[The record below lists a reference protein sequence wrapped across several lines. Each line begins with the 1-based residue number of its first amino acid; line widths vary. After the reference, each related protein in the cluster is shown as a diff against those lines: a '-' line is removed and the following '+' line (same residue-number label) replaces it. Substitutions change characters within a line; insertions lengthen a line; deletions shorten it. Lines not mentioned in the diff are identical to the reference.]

1 MEQELIAQLEKTYN
15 MHVEKLVP
23 GPRQVIAQTYI
34 IDDSSGKQY
43 FCKIINHPLLIPGII
58 QTLPVVEQMYK
69 NGINKICYP
78 IHGDNG
84 LYFYTGQSLVVLFN
98 YIPITQG
105 INYNPYILGS
115 MIANVHAITPKI
127 TVAAPL
133 ENFEFPN
140 CEFFME
146 SFESTLQSS
155 STDIVVQQLKTL
167 LQEHEA
173 EVHKYM
179 DEFATIAARCK
190 ANTKS
195 LVLTHGDLGN
205 NILAKTPD
213 DLYIIDWD
221 EMRLAPAE
229 RDVFMNDENAEF
241 MAGYKSVRPDF
252 IVDLELRR
260 FCILQRYFER
270 MSIYLAQI
278 LDNSTPEEYRLD
290 RLKKFAKGHLAGDC
304 LAKLEDVC

>member
-1 MEQELIAQLEKTYN
+1 MPVTQDELIESLEATYN
-15 MHVEKLVP
+15 IHIINCVP
-23 GPRQVIAQTYI
+23 GPRQIVAQTYI
-34 IDDSSGKQY
+34 VDDATGKQY
-43 FCKIINHPLLIPGII
+43 FCKIIDHHLLIPGII

-69 NGINKICYP
+69 NGIDKICYP
-78 IHGDNG
+78 IHGNKG
-84 LYFYTGQSLVVLFN
+84 LYFYIGHSLVVLFN
-98 YIPITQG
+98 YIPVTQG
-105 INYNPYILGS
+105 INYNSYILGS

-127 TVAAPL
+127 TAAAPL

-140 CEFFME
+140 RDFFIE
-146 SFESTLQSS
+146 SLDGTLQSNNP
-155 STDIVVQQLKTL
+155 DIVVQQLKIL

-173 EVHKYM
+173 EVRKYM
-179 DEFATIAARCK
+179 DEFATIAASCK

-241 MAGYKSVRPDF
+241 MAGYKSIRPDF

-270 MSIYLAQI
+270 MNIYFTQI
-278 LDNSTPEEYRLD
+278 LDNTNPNEYRLD
-290 RLKKFAKGHLAGDC
+290 RLQRFAKGRLAGDC
-304 LAKLEDVC
+304 VPKL